1 MPKTVHL
8 HTPITEEQIRSLEL
22 DDIVYVSGDAYCM
35 LYADHY
41 TLIMDMLDRG
51 EEIPMDLKDS
61 VIYNT
66 GVIWRRTLE
75 GGYDMRA
82 LGATTSSK
90 FNAQTPSFIAKTG
103 IRAIIGKGGMDKACL
118 EAMKEYGCAY
128 LAICGGCSAVYTP
141 AAKIVDDYWPE
152 LMPTDNQRLKFE
164 LNEFGPL
171 FVAMDAHGNSL
182 YEQYASVAQNNV
194 PAIYEKLH
202 ISASH

>member
-66 GVIWRRTLE
+66 GVIWRRTPE

-128 LAICGGCSAVYTP
+128 LAICGRRLYTGRQ
-141 AAKIVDDYWPE
+141 DRG
-152 LMPTDNQRLKFE
+152 RL
-164 LNEFGPL
+164 L
-171 FVAMDAHGNSL
+171 ARADAHGQS
-182 YEQYASVAQNNV
+182 AAQV
-194 PAIYEKLH
+194 RAQRVRPAVRRHGRAWKQPL
-202 ISASH
+202 

>member
-66 GVIWRRTLE
+66 GVIWRRTPE

-82 LGATTSSK
+82 LGATETMLPH
-90 FNAQTPSFIAKTG
+90 ACAYGRIILMGAPIMCCSFVLNCVL
-103 IRAIIGKGGMDKACL
+103 RAEGAAVVSMVGLCAGGLINIEKYMFIMDVCECVYEELKEEDYDKVKQAY
-118 EAMKEYGCAY
+118 KEYREAGNPP
-128 LAICGGCSAVYTP
+128 IPGEDGDE
-141 AAKIVDDYWPE
+141 IDYE
-152 LMPTDNQRLKFE
+152 
-164 LNEFGPL
+164 
-171 FVAMDAHGNSL
+171 
-182 YEQYASVAQNNV
+182 
-194 PAIYEKLH
+194 
-202 ISASH
+202 